1 MLPTMFSSLQNVD
14 SHHKLIKFKSL
25 PHWCPQIQKKK
36 KNSRK
41 LNFRNL
47 KKRGQEAGY
56 VEATFVTR
64 VQEKAMKK
72 FRDLFLR
79 RKPIFD
85 PLWKKKI
92 QRFVKDFYCPY
103 FK

>member
-72 FRDLFLR
+72 FRDFFYEESQFSILFG
-79 RKPIFD
+79 
-85 PLWKKKI
+85 KKKF
-92 QRFVKDFYCPY
+92 RDS
-103 FK
+103 